1 MPSVNSESFRDNR
14 PERVPDNRK
23 DSIAQKKSVLSDD
36 IYTGAV
42 QYEEEDEGEDIIE
55 SREPARVKRPSQVQ
69 HSEPIARNAENTRYY
84 QEIPASR
91 KTPVMEDDT
100 DDSNQEEDD
109 YTLDLRSRMA
119 KVREQEKIAEQK
131 RKEEEKKKQESMLEK
146 QISQEVGDTK
156 KRAKIITVYSAKGG
170 VGKTTLCGMLIQYLC
185 EKGKGPILAV
195 DADANSNLNE
205 VLGVKVETTLGDVR
219 EEIARAEL
227 AKENPIP
234 TGMSKADY
242 AEMRFEDALVE
253 DDDFDLLV
261 MGRTQG
267 KGCYCYVNG
276 LLQTQLAKYQNNY
289 PYIVVDNEAGM
300 EHISR
305 GVLPSMQTA
314 ILVSDCSRRG
324 VQAVG
329 RIAEL
334 IKECDMHPDTVGLI
348 INRAPKGELNKGIQE
363 EIANQGLTLLG
374 VVPQDETVYEYDCEG
389 RPTSTL
395 PEDNPVKTALRAIVD
410 NLKL

>member
-1 MPSVNSESFRDNR
+1 MAHV
-14 PERVPDNRK
+14 
-23 DSIAQKKSVLSDD
+23 IAVA
-36 IYTGAV
+36 G
-42 QYEEEDEGEDIIE
+42 
-55 SREPARVKRPSQVQ
+55 
-69 HSEPIARNAENTRYY
+69 
-84 QEIPASR
+84 
-91 KTPVMEDDT
+91 
-100 DDSNQEEDD
+100 
-109 YTLDLRSRMA
+109 
-119 KVREQEKIAEQK
+119 
-131 RKEEEKKKQESMLEK
+131 
-146 QISQEVGDTK
+146 
-156 KRAKIITVYSAKGG
+156 KGG

-329 RIAEL
+329 RIKEL
-334 IKECDMHPDTVGLI
+334 IKECDLRPTSIGLI
-348 INRAPKGELNKGIQE
+348 INRAPEGKLNEGTLE
-363 EIANQGLTLLG
+363 EVKKQGLDLLG
-374 VVPQDETVYEYDCEG
+374 VIPQDEGVYEYDCDG
-389 RPTSTL
+389 KPIIQL
-395 PEDNPVKTALRAIVD
+395 PKDSPVRKALCEILD
-410 NLKL
+410 KLNF